1 MQGRAG
7 GDRWFGRSIPQHV
20 NSNSDAHALDHGRH
34 GRGRGTDGMAA
45 APPLGGRAPGLP
57 REETEAEA
65 SFRGNSEVGDV
76 VFGQLF
82 VFFFQSPRPVPL
94 SATPKRAMV

>member
-1 MQGRAG
+1 M
-7 GDRWFGRSIPQHV
+7 
-20 NSNSDAHALDHGRH
+20 
-34 GRGRGTDGMAA
+34 
-45 APPLGGRAPGLP
+45 GGRAPGLP

-82 VFFFQSPRPVPL
+82 VFFQSPRPVPL